1 MAQRSHSFC
10 TSRKV
15 AWHSDTASARIAKSH
30 GTVTQLLHESKS
42 HMAQSH
48 SCTNCK
54 VTWHSNTA
62 SARAAKSRVKSFI
75 TILETAVTSHDSH
88 VTKGQCSGHILASE
102 LHLTADD
109 ITRKLPNTVHCQ
121 DLTEAKNFMK
131 SQTHVPLPVI
141 THNLTFLEPISSC
154 KALSAH
160 PSPTL

>member
-1 MAQRSHSFC
+1 MAQSHSFC

-15 AWHSDTASARIAKSH
+15 TWHSHTASARTAKSH
-30 GTVTQLLHESKS
+30 GTVTQLLLEP
-42 HMAQSH
+42 QI
-48 SCTNCK
+48 
-54 VTWHSNTA
+54 TWHSNTA

-109 ITRKLPNTVHCQ
+109 ITRKLPNTIHCL

-160 PSPTL
+160 PCPTL